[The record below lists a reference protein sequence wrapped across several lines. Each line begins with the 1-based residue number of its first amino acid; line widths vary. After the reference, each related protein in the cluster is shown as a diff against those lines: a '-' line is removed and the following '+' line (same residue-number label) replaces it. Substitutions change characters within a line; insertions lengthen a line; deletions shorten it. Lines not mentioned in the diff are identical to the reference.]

1 MADDVV
7 NLTKSQ
13 QTAVPTA
20 ASAVNTPATE
30 TAKAVAEAAAA
41 VDVLVRQVHAAG
53 VGYLAV
59 DDQDLAVVAVVVVG
73 GDHRSDRREHLAGD
87 AQLFQ
92 HLRVSVG

>member
-13 QTAVPTA
+13 QTAVPAA

-41 VDVLVRQVHAAG
+41 VTPPAPPQKKSDVIADEKYQRI
-53 VGYLAV
+53 
-59 DDQDLAVVAVVVVG
+59 
-73 GDHRSDRREHLAGD
+73 
-87 AQLFQ
+87 
-92 HLRVSVG
+92 